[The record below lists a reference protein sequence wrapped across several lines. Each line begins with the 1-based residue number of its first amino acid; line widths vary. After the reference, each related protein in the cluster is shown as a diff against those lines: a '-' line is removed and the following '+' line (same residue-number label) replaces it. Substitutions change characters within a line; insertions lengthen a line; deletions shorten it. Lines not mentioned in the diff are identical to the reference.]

1 MKSLLYLNKYFAKY
15 KLRLA
20 LGFLFILLSNSAQ
33 VYIPIL
39 LKESIDA
46 LRTNITYEILL
57 RYSLLIVGTAIF
69 GGLFRFLIRVTIII
83 VSRKI
88 EYDLRSD
95 FWKHIQSLPTK
106 FFQNNSTGDIM
117 AHVTNDINAVRMYIG
132 PAVMYSVDTVTKLT
146 IVIIIM
152 FSINKELTVYAL
164 LPLPLLSFFVYRMSK
179 KIHVMFDKIQ
189 EKFSQL
195 TKRAQESFSGI
206 RVVKSY
212 VREENEIKQFTKL
225 SDEYLKRNM
234 DKIKIQAL
242 FVPMLFL
249 ITGISVIIVIWLG
262 GSMVI
267 ENKMTLGEIVAF
279 IAYLSIL
286 IWPVI
291 AFGWIINIVQQASA
305 SMKRLLKIFNE
316 KSDAENT
323 NNKENPLT
331 NISSIKGN
339 LEFRNVYFKYSHKLD
354 YVLKNISFKINNGE
368 TLAIVGHTGSGK
380 STLVN
385 LIPRLFEV
393 TKGEILIDGINIRKI
408 PKNILRKNI
417 GMVSQETFLFSDTLF
432 SNIAYGLS
440 EPDEQVIFEASET
453 AQLKNE
459 VELFTQG
466 FETVLGERGITL
478 SGGQKQRTSIARALA
493 VNPKILILD
502 DSFSAVDTNTEE
514 EILQRLK
521 KFLKGRTGII
531 ISHRI
536 STVKHADN
544 IIVLKEGEIIESGT
558 HSKLMELGG
567 VYSELYN
574 KQLLEEELKEMN

>member
-15 KLRLA
+15 KLRLT
-20 LGFLFILLSNSAQ
+20 LGFLFILLSNAAQ

-46 LRTNITYEILL
+46 LRTTISYKILL
-57 RYSLLIVGTAIF
+57 QYALLIVGTAIF

-132 PAVMYSVDTVTKLT
+132 PAVMYSVDTVTKLI
-146 IVIIIM
+146 IVIAIM
-152 FSINKELTVYAL
+152 FSINKELTIYAL

-206 RVVKSY
+206 RIVKSY

-225 SDEYLKRNM
+225 SNDYLNRNM

-242 FVPMLFL
+242 FVPILFL

-316 KSDAENT
+316 KSDTDKAGEKENT
-323 NNKENPLT
+323 SS
-331 NISSIKGN
+331 NISSIKGMV
-339 LEFRNVYFKYSHKLD
+339 EFKNVYFKYSDELD

-408 PKNILRKNI
+408 SKDILRKSI
-417 GMVSQETFLFSDTLF
+417 GMVSQETFLFSDTL
-432 SNIAYGLS
+432 SGNIGYGLLK
-440 EPDEQVIFEASET
+440 PDEQIIFEASET

-459 VELFTQG
+459 VELFAHG

-493 VNPKILILD
+493 INPKILILD

-514 EILQRLK
+514 KILQRLK
-521 KFLKGRTGII
+521 KFMKGRTGII

-567 VYSELYN
+567 LYSELYN

>member
-339 LEFRNVYFKYSHKLD
+339 LEFRNVYFKYSDKLD

>member
-15 KLRLA
+15 KLRLT
-20 LGFLFILLSNSAQ
+20 LGFLFILLSNAAQ

-46 LRTNITYEILL
+46 LRTTISYKILL
-57 RYSLLIVGTAIF
+57 QYALLIVGTAIF

-132 PAVMYSVDTVTKLT
+132 PAVMYSVDTVTKLI
-146 IVIIIM
+146 IVIAIM
-152 FSINKELTVYAL
+152 FSINKELTIYAL

-206 RVVKSY
+206 RIVKSY

-225 SDEYLKRNM
+225 SNDYLNRNM

-242 FVPMLFL
+242 FVPILFL

-316 KSDAENT
+316 KSDTDKAGEKENT
-323 NNKENPLT
+323 PS
-331 NISSIKGN
+331 NISSIKGMV
-339 LEFRNVYFKYSHKLD
+339 EFKNVYFKYSDELD

-408 PKNILRKNI
+408 SKDILRKSI
-417 GMVSQETFLFSDTLF
+417 GMVSQETFLFSDTL
-432 SNIAYGLS
+432 SGNIGYGLLK
-440 EPDEQVIFEASET
+440 PDEQIIFEASET

-459 VELFTQG
+459 VELFAHG

-493 VNPKILILD
+493 INPKILILD

-514 EILQRLK
+514 KILQRLK
-521 KFLKGRTGII
+521 KFMKGRTGII

-567 VYSELYN
+567 LYSELYN

>member
-316 KSDAENT
+316 KSDVENT

-339 LEFRNVYFKYSHKLD
+339 LEFRNVYFKYSDKLD

-393 TKGEILIDGINIRKI
+393 TKGEILIDGINIKKI

>member
-212 VREENEIKQFTKL
+212 VREENEVKQFTKL

-316 KSDAENT
+316 KSDVENT

-339 LEFRNVYFKYSHKLD
+339 LEFRNVYFKYSDKLD

-393 TKGEILIDGINIRKI
+393 TKGEILIDGINIKKI

>member
-212 VREENEIKQFTKL
+212 VREENEIKQFTKF

-323 NNKENPLT
+323 DNKENPLT

-339 LEFRNVYFKYSHKLD
+339 LEFRNVYFKYSDKLD

-393 TKGEILIDGINIRKI
+393 TKGEILIDGINIKKI